1 MLIISQDMAEGHVGL
16 WGGWIE
22 MSVIQT
28 KLIYGAK
35 FPERQGSMLELH
47 LLLSDGEL

>member
-1 MLIISQDMAEGHVGL
+1 MLIISQDMAKGHVE
-16 WGGWIE
+16 GGIE

-28 KLIYGAK
+28 QLIYGAK
-35 FPERQGSMLELH
+35 FPERQGSTLELH